1 MKRRRL
7 VLTRR
12 TAFALLAAALLAS
25 SLTLTACRAR
35 RPSAVRPTG
44 TATET
49 SRASEASEASVGTT
63 SSSDADSGTAAE
75 EETAAPTAPPTV
87 GRLPEIDVPPPHT
100 FAMADKGSAAVGSYA
115 IAFRPFGRG
124 PVTDRA
130 QTLVIHVDRA
140 QPHGVGGGKPFPFER
155 RNVLVRLSPATQ
167 AAIPG
172 AGRYRGILELRVEN
186 DVLVPWLSD
195 VAAR

>member
-1 MKRRRL
+1 MQRRHHAPI
-7 VLTRR
+7 RR
-12 TAFALLAAALLAS
+12 TAIALLAAALLAA
-25 SLTLTACRAR
+25 SLAVTACAR
-35 RPSAVRPTG
+35 RPSAVRPKS
-44 TATET
+44 TATEAWRT
-49 SRASEASEASVGTT
+49 SEASVGTT
-63 SSSDADSGTAAE
+63 SSDAGSGTAAE
-75 EETAAPTAPPTV
+75 EETAAPAAPPTV

-124 PVTDRA
+124 PVTDGTA
-130 QTLVIHVDRA
+130 TLVIYVDRA
-140 QPHGVGGGKPFPFER
+140 EPHGVGGGKPFPFER

-186 DVLVPWLSD
+186 DVLVPWLTD